1 MDFNIVDKYITVELA
16 AAILCWGLIA
26 FAAFC
31 LIYIFYLYF
40 RSNKREK
47 EIFQKVEDKIDEMNV
62 MELQCYRDEVKE
74 KNFRWLYISYDIA
87 DRVDYFMKKN
97 HLLDEEMAE
106 LLESDIQYVQELKK
120 GGKDLTLSEMSKL
133 SKVMGYQ
140 YLRLLDI

>member
-1 MDFNIVDKYITVELA
+1 MDFNLEDYFTADI
-16 AAILCWGLIA
+16 AIGIFCWGIFAIA
-26 FAAFC
+26 LFC

-62 MELQCYRDEVKE
+62 MKLQCYRDEVKE
-74 KNFRWLYISYDIA
+74 KNFRWLYLSYTIA
-87 DRVDYFMKKN
+87 YRIECFMKDK
-97 HLLDEEMAE
+97 HLSDDGMAE
-106 LLESDIQYVQELKK
+106 LLESDVQYVQELKK

-140 YLRLLDI
+140 YLKLLDI